1 MNSILSV
8 SNLTRHYPGFTL
20 DHVSFSIPTGSI
32 VGLIGENGAGKSTVI
47 HSILDLIRKDEGS
60 VTFLGQPL
68 TGNNREQKEKIGVV
82 FDEICFYETLTPQK
96 IGKICSD
103 AYYNWDTSI
112 YQSFLERFALPPDKE
127 VKTFSKGMKMKLSI
141 AAALSH
147 HPSLLILDEATSGL
161 DPVVRD
167 DILDVFLD
175 FIQDESHSILLSS
188 HISSDLEKIAD
199 YIAFL
204 HEGKLKFFLPKDEL
218 LYQYGIIRCSD
229 DVFQKIPEQEI
240 LAFRRNGY
248 QWEVLTAD
256 KAAARHRYRGNTI
269 VDDICIDD
277 LLLLYVKG
285 EHLK

>member
-20 DHVSFSIPTGSI
+20 DHVSFSIPAGSI

-103 AYYNWDTSI
+103 AYYTWDTSV

-256 KAAARHRYRGNTI
+256 KAAARHRYQANTL